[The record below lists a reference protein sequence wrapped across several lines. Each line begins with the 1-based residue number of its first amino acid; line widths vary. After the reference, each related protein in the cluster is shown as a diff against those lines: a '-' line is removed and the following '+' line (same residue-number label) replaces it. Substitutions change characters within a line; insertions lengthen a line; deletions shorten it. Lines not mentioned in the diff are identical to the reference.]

1 MTDQQLTTQ
10 PERSVELLRWFHVP
24 NSAPFEEK
32 KQALQ
37 LANSKTAGESEMGAN
52 YVGRVLWVAEVYMH
66 GVRIN
71 VTKNGSPPIRTV
83 DSQTGEV
90 ISSDYDKRERTV
102 LHVVAIESRMLSKS
116 IKVSFVGR
124 SVQWFFEDQVI
135 PLFGLAFEKPLP
147 FVFTRNQSG
156 AYSIECPDWAEFP
169 GGEAHGG

>member
-1 MTDQQLTTQ
+1 MTDQHLTTQ

-37 LANSKTAGESEMGAN
+37 LANSKTAGESVMGAN

-66 GVRIN
+66 KARIN
-71 VTKNGSPPIRTV
+71 VTKNGGPPIRTV
-83 DSQTGEV
+83 DSSTGEV
-90 ISSDYDKRERTV
+90 VSSNYDEAQRTV
-102 LHVVAIESRMLSKS
+102 LHVIAVENQVLKAP
-116 IKVSFVGR
+116 IKVSFVGK

-147 FVFTRNQSG
+147 FLFTKNQSG

-169 GGEAHGG
+169 EN